1 MNAVLLDT
9 SALIALE
16 RGTEIEKDILENA
29 SNFLLPT
36 IVIAEFLQ
44 TAHKS
49 SAPRKL
55 LSQRE
60 ALLEKLQT
68 FVTVTEFDEASSRI
82 YAKLWARLSDLG
94 KPKSVI
100 DLQLA
105 ALAKR
110 HKAQVVSLDARADFE
125 FLVRL
130 LD

>member
-1 MNAVLLDT
+1 MTSVVFDT
-9 SALIALE
+9 SVLIALE
-16 RGTEIEKDILENA
+16 RGIKFDDETLERA
-29 SNFLLPT
+29 SHFVLPT

-60 ALLEKLQT
+60 SLLEKLRT
-68 FVTVTEFDEASSRI
+68 FVTVAEFDEPSSRI
-82 YAKLWARLSDLG
+82 YANLWARLSDLG
-94 KPKSVI
+94 KPRSVI

-105 ALAKR
+105 AIAKR
-110 HKAQVVSLDARADFE
+110 HKAQVVSLDSRADFE